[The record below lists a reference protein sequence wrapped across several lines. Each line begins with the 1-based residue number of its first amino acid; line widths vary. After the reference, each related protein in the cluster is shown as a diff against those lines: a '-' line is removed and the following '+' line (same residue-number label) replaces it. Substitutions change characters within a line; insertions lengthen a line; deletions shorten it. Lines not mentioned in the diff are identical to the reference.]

1 MIDSN
6 DVARNTD
13 LSIWD
18 DSEVFTASETGAAKV
33 HLTLRL
39 DPALYRELLKYKKQ
53 LGIRTTTAAVERA
66 MKVGLESGKVPD
78 FPTLLRNLVA
88 HTVTQDA
95 MLLAMARQL
104 QTGSEKDADSASF
117 SDYVDRLLEFA
128 RATPKSTVDDPLNRL
143 FLKYFEESASELSSK
158 SRRSAGS
165 KKTTV

>member
-95 MLLAMARQL
+95 MLLAI
-104 QTGSEKDADSASF
+104 
-117 SDYVDRLLEFA
+117 EFA